1 MRATRQQCVG
11 RLTRAHHLWPV
22 RQLGLVDGPAESE
35 QEGVSGRQY
44 GSLVGQAQ
52 TPLLRPYKTREI
64 KIASN
69 LIFLIFFAY
78 LKGLI
83 FDNVSSWGK
92 PDNSVRRSYTHQSNV
107 PPGLTNLSEP
117 IPKF

>member
-64 KIASN
+64 CN
-69 LIFLIFFAY
+69 LFLFFRQ
-78 LKGLI
+78 
-83 FDNVSSWGK
+83 F
-92 PDNSVRRSYTHQSNV
+92 
-107 PPGLTNLSEP
+107 
-117 IPKF
+117 F

>member
-64 KIASN
+64 CKLFLIFRHFFLKD
-69 LIFLIFFAY
+69 LIFLTMSAPEMNMTIAS
-78 LKGLI
+78 GA
-83 FDNVSSWGK
+83 
-92 PDNSVRRSYTHQSNV
+92 T
-107 PPGLTNLSEP
+107 LTTVTCRLV
-117 IPKF
+117 

>member
-64 KIASN
+64 CNLFLFFRHFFKGPDFLTMSAPEMNMTIASG
-69 LIFLIFFAY
+69 A
-78 LKGLI
+78 
-83 FDNVSSWGK
+83 
-92 PDNSVRRSYTHQSNV
+92 T
-107 PPGLTNLSEP
+107 LTTVTCRLV
-117 IPKF
+117 